1 MNQINNDKTSKD
13 VGQAVERVGK
23 TQRKVTRNI
32 LNNAGTIVGIFII
45 FVVIVVFTT
54 DIKLTGAMKWAELS
68 LVFFILLFCSYSMYV
83 NYASNGTRAGKNSE
97 TFINSYTNYDTT
109 KKKIVENKYQTRLPE
124 FCRYYIKEELTNA
137 RNAILSEV
145 GIDFDT
151 YLKEYI
157 GKDKTYL
164 ETDKKL
170 SKSQIEAI
178 LKANAV
184 KPIKLTP
191 EMIMKRGRG
200 NGSRNPLGIKPETKK
215 KIHLSTKFTTTAI
228 TSFITGVIVLD
239 VIINPTWATFAA
251 CCLKVLLVVLNG
263 FMGYKMGYEN
273 IVVDTVEYMNDQV
286 DLMNQLI
293 QYIEAHPEPENI
305 EEEGDTPKEEDCI
318 KEIQTVCETQEK
330 TESKEESKQ
339 PERKQIEIKKIT
351 NNIE

>member
-1 MNQINNDKTSKD
+1 MNQINNDKTPKD

-68 LVFFILLFCSYSMYV
+68 LVFFILLFCSFSMYV

-157 GKDKTYL
+157 GKDKT
-164 ETDKKL
+164 
-170 SKSQIEAI
+170 
-178 LKANAV
+178 
-184 KPIKLTP
+184 
-191 EMIMKRGRG
+191 
-200 NGSRNPLGIKPETKK
+200 
-215 KIHLSTKFTTTAI
+215 
-228 TSFITGVIVLD
+228 
-239 VIINPTWATFAA
+239 
-251 CCLKVLLVVLNG
+251 
-263 FMGYKMGYEN
+263 
-273 IVVDTVEYMNDQV
+273 
-286 DLMNQLI
+286 
-293 QYIEAHPEPENI
+293 
-305 EEEGDTPKEEDCI
+305 
-318 KEIQTVCETQEK
+318 
-330 TESKEESKQ
+330 
-339 PERKQIEIKKIT
+339 
-351 NNIE
+351 